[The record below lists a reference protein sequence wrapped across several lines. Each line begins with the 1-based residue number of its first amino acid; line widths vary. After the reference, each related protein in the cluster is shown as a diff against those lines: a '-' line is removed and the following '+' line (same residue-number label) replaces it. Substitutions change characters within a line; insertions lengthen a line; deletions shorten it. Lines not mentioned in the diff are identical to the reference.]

1 MANLKFISTGSTTVT
16 LSGNGLSNS
25 FTANGSAYTLGTAI
39 SLADGEYVEFAGST
53 NDFSK
58 DGSHYYQF
66 SIGGTGTVE
75 VEGDL
80 ISLINNNAF
89 VKQYQFVN
97 LFKDCSKITSI
108 ANLNF
113 PASIADFCYSN
124 MFAHCTGLV
133 NGGTTL
139 PATSVS
145 RWCYNGMFTDC
156 SSMTT
161 PPTILAEEVAP
172 FCYYQMFA
180 GCTSLTEGPTLENI
194 TVEGRMNSNCMF
206 KDCSN
211 LSTIQVNFRN
221 WPAEANINQSR
232 KWLEGVSQTG
242 LFVKPNVLATIP
254 TGVVPAGWTL
264 SSTYAAQIVVADQ
277 TYNFDAM
284 SNTNQTKTFGFSYV
298 GGDETLNINVDT
310 TNLPSWLTYT
320 TDSDSVDFTANGYQI
335 DSSTT
340 VQIPITFSAA
350 DAETKNVVATFNIS
364 NYPTATITVST
375 IPTFTFDAQSETD
388 IVSSLM
394 TYATGSNSISC
405 QIEGT
410 LPAGL
415 SCVDGIITGVPTDFT
430 NNYSG
435 SFDVVYSASDARNVS
450 SVFDLEIIN
459 ATPDY
464 GSMPLTFQNITN
476 NDVTFDISRSNTSAS
491 INGGPWQAWNSSITL
506 QPGQKVS
513 LSSTETSR
521 VYQSQLSFGGSGKL
535 SIYGNPISLLNWNR
549 NIPASSFVQTF
560 RANNYILDASKF
572 TIDVDSVGPY
582 AFCETFLNCTS
593 LTGSPEVYP
602 SKIIYKHA
610 YHSMF
615 YGCSSIK
622 TMAKEFPE
630 TTTPDPE
637 YNGSWTHFFM
647 FCKCSS
653 LTGST
658 ILPNKTLY
666 GMGDY
671 SNMFAENATLT
682 GIQVNFSG
690 TTWPSNNMDGFLYPV
705 NTTGKFICPAQLNI
719 SFNGFKSGAPSKWT
733 KVNLVSATIPTIEF
747 NYADSSTAVTSSI
760 TSYVS
765 FDGDTSTYEIVS
777 GSLPSNIK
785 FVNGTFSCIPSTIS
799 QSETT
804 EVKIRIATPN
814 NGVISSNVQIN
825 TYSA

>member
-66 SIGGTGTVE
+66 SIGGTGTVT

-80 ISLINNNAF
+80 VSLINNNAF

-97 LFKDCSKITSI
+97 LFKDCTKITSI

-145 RWCYNGMFTDC
+145 RWCYNGMFVDC

-180 GCTSLTEGPTLENI
+180 GCTSLTEGPTLNNF

-242 LFVKPNVLATIP
+242 LFVKPNTLTTIP
-254 TGVVPAGWTL
+254 TGVIPAGWTL
-264 SSTYAAQIVVADQ
+264 SSTYPAQIIVADQ
-277 TYNFDAM
+277 TYSFDAM
-284 SNTNQTKTFGFSYV
+284 SETDQTKIFGFSYI
-298 GGDETLNINVDT
+298 GGSETLNINVDT

-320 TDSDSVDFTANGYQI
+320 TDSDSIDFSANGYQI

-350 DAETKNVVATFNIS
+350 DAETKNVVATFDIS

-375 IPTFTFDAQSETD
+375 IPTFTFDADSETD

-405 QIEGT
+405 QIEGE
-410 LPAGL
+410 LPDGL

-430 NNYSG
+430 RNYSG
-435 SFDVVYSASDARNVS
+435 SFDIVYSASDARNVS
-450 SVFDLEIIN
+450 SSFDLEIIN
-459 ATPDY
+459 AAPEY
-464 GSMPLTFQNITN
+464 LQYYNIPLTFKALNGSAIVQIQKSNNPPQWNSVSYKVGDGEWQSYSLNQQISLQQNETVSFSGTNTYWSGGTSTDNTYNNYYYFNNTGDLQMYGFLGSLINWSHNVNNFYAFTRMFNGRNSPVDAENLVFPTGTITPGAYQVLLSDTNDLSKLKKIPRYLAGQYITN
-476 NDVTFDISRSNTSAS
+476 SYYYGEWSWAFQKLKSVT
-491 INGGPWQAWNSSITL
+491 NGPLIEQTTIRNRDEFNEMFYNSS
-506 QPGQKVS
+506 S
-513 LSSTETSR
+513 LSSVE
-521 VYQSQLSFGGSGKL
+521 V
-535 SIYGNPISLLNWNR
+535 
-549 NIPASSFVQTF
+549 
-560 RANNYILDASKF
+560 KF
-572 TIDVDSVGPY
+572 TQWW
-582 AFCETFLNCTS
+582 
-593 LTGSPEVYP
+593 
-602 SKIIYKHA
+602 
-610 YHSMF
+610 
-615 YGCSSIK
+615 SS
-622 TMAKEFPE
+622 
-630 TTTPDPE
+630 
-637 YNGSWTHFFM
+637 
-647 FCKCSS
+647 
-653 LTGST
+653 ST
-658 ILPNKTLY
+658 RWLY
-666 GMGDY
+666 GVANTGLFIKPPTLPVTRGSDY
-671 SNMFAENATLT
+671 
-682 GIQVNFSG
+682 I
-690 TTWPSNNMDGFLYPV
+690 
-705 NTTGKFICPAQLNI
+705 
-719 SFNGFKSGAPSKWT
+719 
-733 KVNLVSATIPTIEF
+733 
-747 NYADSSTAVTSSI
+747 
-760 TSYVS
+760 
-765 FDGDTSTYEIVS
+765 
-777 GSLPSNIK
+777 
-785 FVNGTFSCIPSTIS
+785 
-799 QSETT
+799 
-804 EVKIRIATPN
+804 PN
-814 NGVISSNVQIN
+814 NWTVLNRHSDGTLWYVNSSNVETGQY
-825 TYSA
+825 TGDDPYAWYYQ

>member
-66 SIGGTGTVE
+66 SIGGTGTVT
-75 VEGDL
+75 VEGDI

-145 RWCYNGMFTDC
+145 RWCYNGMFVDC

-180 GCTSLTEGPTLENI
+180 GCTSLINGPQLYNT

-211 LSTIQVNFRN
+211 LSTIQVNFSD

-242 LFVKPNVLATIP
+242 LFVKSSALNTIP
-254 TGVVPAGWTL
+254 TGVIPAGWTL
-264 SSTYAAQIVVADQ
+264 STFYPAQIVVADQ
-277 TYNFDAM
+277 TYSFDAM
-284 SNTNQTKTFGFSYV
+284 SETDQIKIFGFSYV
-298 GGDETLNINVDT
+298 DGTETLNINVDT

-320 TDSDSVDFTANGYQI
+320 TDSDSVDFSANGYQI

-340 VQIPITFSAA
+340 VQIPITFSSA

-415 SCVDGIITGVPTDFT
+415 SCVDGIITGVPTDITT
-430 NNYSG
+430 NFSG

-450 SVFDLEIIN
+450 SSFDLEIIN

-464 GSMPLTFQNITN
+464 TTMPLTFTGKS
-476 NDVTFDISRSNTSAS
+476 VSNAVQLYKQGSPNAINLQYS
-491 INGGPWQAWNSSITL
+491 KNGGTWTDYTWSGNN
-506 QPGQKVS
+506 GQTIELSQNDTVAFSGNNNGFFSKDFNNRYKFAMTGTIEAVGNIQS
-513 LSSTETSR
+513 LMNFGEISTTHC
-521 VYQSQLSFGGSGKL
+521 Y
-535 SIYGNPISLLNWNR
+535 
-549 NIPASSFVQTF
+549 
-560 RANNYILDASKF
+560 NNLF
-572 TIDVDSVGPY
+572 
-582 AFCETFLNCTS
+582 ENCTS
-593 LTGSPEVYP
+593 LT
-602 SKIIYKHA
+602 
-610 YHSMF
+610 
-615 YGCSSIK
+615 
-622 TMAKEFPE
+622 
-630 TTTPDPE
+630 TPPLLPA
-637 YNGSWTHFFM
+637 
-647 FCKCSS
+647 SS
-653 LTGST
+653 LTNYCY
-658 ILPNKTLY
+658 L
-666 GMGDY
+666 GM
-671 SNMFAENATLT
+671 
-682 GIQVNFSG
+682 
-690 TTWPSNNMDGFLYPV
+690 
-705 NTTGKFICPAQLNI
+705 
-719 SFNGFKSGAPSKWT
+719 FNGCTNLSTAPSLPATVLARECYCWMLSNT
-733 KVNLVSATIPTIEF
+733 KISSVVIPSATTLAQAC
-747 NYADSSTAVTSSI
+747 YASMLRNNSNLSSI
-760 TSYVS
+760 EVGFTNWNNGSYTDNWVNS
-765 FDGDTSTYEIVS
+765 VAA
-777 GSLPSNIK
+777 
-785 FVNGTFSCIPSTIS
+785 NGTFIKPSALP
-799 QSETT
+799 TT
-804 EVKIRIATPN
+804 RGNNYIPN
-814 NGVISSNVQIN
+814 NWTVVNK
-825 TYSA
+825 